1 MEHLHAVLLCVLR
14 AVSAVEEL
22 PLEELD
28 GNDGEDEHEELVDD
42 EDVEDVLEGGHD
54 AVEDG
59 LQERAQL
66 AVGSQQPWHGA
77 GPKSSS
83 TLPGGRRLPLPVG
96 EQGRR
101 KEPLLS
107 ATMVADA
114 QK

>member
-83 TLPGGRRLPLPVG
+83 TLPGGRRLLLPVG